1 MSMAKRGSSGRGWI
15 GWVIGIIVAIVVLLV
30 VAVFVGPMLI
40 PADAIRAR
48 IVSAVHDA
56 TGRDLDIKGGLSVS
70 ILPTLGVA
78 AKDVSF
84 SNAPWAGGKPMIS
97 LSRLDVR
104 LEVIPLISGTIK
116 VSSFVLEKP
125 DIDLETDK
133 NGRGNWE
140 FQSANAGSAAPLA
153 NPGAKSGANQSA
165 APAPSGGG
173 GSPISGIALGDVR
186 ITDGHVTYRDGVTGK
201 SEVADAIN
209 LKVSLPDMES
219 ALKVDGSVHW
229 RDKTVNISLGAAK
242 PSELMYGAG
251 SPFDI
256 KLDSDP
262 IKLAFS
268 GSMGLAGQPKGA
280 GDLDLTVPSV
290 RNLVAWATG
299 QPLTMPGDGLG
310 PLSIKGKV
318 TVDGPKYALASV
330 LLGLDTMKATGDIAV
345 DTGGAKP
352 SLKGKLAVDKLDLN
366 HYMGGDKNSPAA
378 QPAAAKTTAA
388 QGTAGKPATTQQAGA
403 GNGWS
408 DDPIDASGL
417 KAANVALG
425 IAADSIVYQKVTT
438 GKTSVQVTLTDGRL
452 ILDLTD
458 MVLYQGEV
466 KGRVQVDGTAPQL
479 ATDANLHVE
488 KVQVGPL
495 MLALAD
501 SDRVTGAV
509 VSDSQVTSRGKSQR
523 ELIGALNG
531 KGNFALQNGVIKGV
545 DVVGM
550 VKDVASKAVG
560 GKGGETSFSSATGT
574 YVITNGVLK
583 NGDLVVN
590 APTLTVNG
598 AGTVDMPK
606 RTIDYKVKAAL
617 AGTLTV
623 PINVTGPWNAIDYS
637 PDLQALLTENVGNA
651 GKLVGSGVKGVG
663 GVAGSVGDKV
673 KGGLGKLFG
682 Q

>member
-1 MSMAKRGSSGRGWI
+1 
-15 GWVIGIIVAIVVLLV
+15 
-30 VAVFVGPMLI
+30 
-40 PADAIRAR
+40 
-48 IVSAVHDA
+48 
-56 TGRDLDIKGGLSVS
+56 
-70 ILPTLGVA
+70 
-78 AKDVSF
+78 
-84 SNAPWAGGKPMIS
+84 
-97 LSRLDVR
+97 
-104 LEVIPLISGTIK
+104 
-116 VSSFVLEKP
+116 
-125 DIDLETDK
+125 
-133 NGRGNWE
+133 
-140 FQSANAGSAAPLA
+140 
-153 NPGAKSGANQSA
+153 
-165 APAPSGGG
+165 
-173 GSPISGIALGDVR
+173 
-186 ITDGHVTYRDGVTGK
+186 
-201 SEVADAIN
+201 
-209 LKVSLPDMES
+209 
-219 ALKVDGSVHW
+219 
-229 RDKTVNISLGAAK
+229 
-242 PSELMYGAG
+242 
-251 SPFDI
+251 
-256 KLDSDP
+256 
-262 IKLAFS
+262 
-268 GSMGLAGQPKGA
+268 
-280 GDLDLTVPSV
+280 
-290 RNLVAWATG
+290 
-299 QPLTMPGDGLG
+299 
-310 PLSIKGKV
+310 
-318 TVDGPKYALASV
+318 
-330 LLGLDTMKATGDIAV
+330 
-345 DTGGAKP
+345 
-352 SLKGKLAVDKLDLN
+352 
-366 HYMGGDKNSPAA
+366 
-378 QPAAAKTTAA
+378 
-388 QGTAGKPATTQQAGA
+388 
-403 GNGWS
+403 
-408 DDPIDASGL
+408 
-417 KAANVALG
+417 
-425 IAADSIVYQKVTT
+425 
-438 GKTSVQVTLTDGRL
+438 VQVTLTDGRL